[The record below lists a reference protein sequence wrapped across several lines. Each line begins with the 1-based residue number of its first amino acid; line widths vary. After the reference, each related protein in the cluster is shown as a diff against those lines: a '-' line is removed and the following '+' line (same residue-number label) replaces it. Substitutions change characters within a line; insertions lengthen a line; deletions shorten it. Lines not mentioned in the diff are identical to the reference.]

1 MSKKKA
7 QNGLGAIFPPQKM
20 KRISLLEVKKI
31 LTETPPFQER
41 LANLRDALLVK
52 LESKCHEVNPKDLPC
67 SRSVVSVLTDKPRFF
82 VRPSDP
88 LDLENF
94 LDVCESLKEIHDVLS
109 LGPKNAVWLAE
120 AGYYL
125 GWRQAR
131 LNIRPFEG
139 DVKNSIDKEERD
151 KQNLRGRYSK
161 VTPKA
166 FKREYAAAKK
176 EYPATRQITNRKRW
190 VARKFGLEN
199 KNSVLHLN
207 RLIKEWRAQGITID
221 LS

>member
-7 QNGLGAIFPPQKM
+7 HNGLGAIFPPQKM
-20 KRISLLEVKKI
+20 KQISLPELKKI
-31 LTETPPFQER
+31 LTETPSFQESR
-41 LANLRDALLVK
+41 VHTRDGLLAK

-94 LDVCESLKEIHDVLS
+94 LDVCELLRNIYEVLNV
-109 LGPKNAVWLAE
+109 GPKNEMWLAE
-120 AGYYL
+120 AGYNI

-139 DVKNSIDKEERD
+139 DVKNSVDKEERD
-151 KQNLRGRYSK
+151 KQNLARQSK
-161 VTPKA
+161 VTPEEFEAAWAKTGETCKSRE
-166 FKREYAAAKK
+166 FDQVDLRKKRTAEILGISKS
-176 EYPATRQITNRKRW
+176 Q
-190 VARKFGLEN
+190 
-199 KNSVLHLN
+199 LN
-207 RLIKEWRAQGITID
+207 RILKKWKDQGTGKD
-221 LS
+221 VS

>member
-7 QNGLGAIFPPQKM
+7 HNGLGAIFPPQKM
-20 KRISLLEVKKI
+20 KQISLPELKKI
-31 LTETPPFQER
+31 LTETPSFQESR
-41 LANLRDALLVK
+41 VHTRDGLLAK
-52 LESKCHEVNPKDLPC
+52 LESNCREVNPEDLPFG
-67 SRSVVSVLTDKPRFF
+67 RSVVSVMADKPRFF

-88 LDLENF
+88 LDLDNF
-94 LDVCESLKEIHDVLS
+94 LDVCELLKDIHEVLN
-109 LGPKNAVWLAE
+109 LGPKNEMWLAE
-120 AGYYL
+120 AGYNI

-131 LNIRPFEG
+131 LNIRPLEG
-139 DVKNSIDKEERD
+139 DVKSSRDKKERD

-161 VTPKA
+161 VTPEA

-176 EYPATRQITNRKRW
+176 GYPGDRQITNRKRW
-190 VARKFGLEN
+190 VARKFGLEK

-207 RLIKEWRAQGITID
+207 RLIKEWKAQGITID

>member
-7 QNGLGAIFPPQKM
+7 HNGLGAIFPPQKM
-20 KRISLLEVKKI
+20 KQISLPELKKI
-31 LTETPPFQER
+31 LTETPSFQESLVHTR
-41 LANLRDALLVK
+41 DGLLAW
-52 LESKCHEVNPKDLPC
+52 LESNCREVNPEVLPFG
-67 SRSVVSVLTDKPRFF
+67 RTVVSVMGDKPRFF

-151 KQNLRGRYSK
+151 KQNLARQSK
-161 VTPKA
+161 VTPEEFEAAWAKTGETCKSRE
-166 FKREYAAAKK
+166 FDQVDLRKKRTAEILGISKS
-176 EYPATRQITNRKRW
+176 Q
-190 VARKFGLEN
+190 
-199 KNSVLHLN
+199 LN
-207 RLIKEWRAQGITID
+207 RILKKWKDQGTGKD
-221 LS
+221 VS